1 MSKLGRSLHVTEET
15 VYRDSNKRSYL
26 VIDMVLQSGTTEH
39 SAFVIRMD
47 NKGVFLYKPYQK
59 KRGKIMSGILMMVIA
74 IVVLGG
80 AYLLYGRYLQNKWGI
95 DPKAKTPAYEMEDG
109 VDYVPADTNV
119 VFGHQFASI
128 AGAGPINGP
137 IQAAIFGW
145 LPVMLWILIGGVF
158 FGAVQD
164 FASMYASVKNKGRT
178 IGYIIEEYIGKL
190 GKKLFLL
197 FCWLFCILVVAAFAD
212 VVAGTFNGFAT
223 SDAGVVT
230 KVAANGA
237 VATTSMLFILE
248 AVVLG
253 FFLKYTKFNKWINT
267 AVAIVLLVAAIVLGL
282 NFPMYVSLGTWHI
295 IIFAYILVASV
306 APVWALL
313 QPRDYL
319 NSYLLIFMIVGAVI
333 GVFVANPSCNLKAFT
348 SFNVDGQYMFP
359 ILFVTIAC
367 GAVSGFHSLVS
378 SGTASKQ
385 IKNEKNMLPV
395 SFGAMLM
402 ESMLA
407 IIALIAVASF
417 ADGEAAAQ
425 GLTTQPQIFAGAIA
439 NFLSVV
445 GLPHSLVFTLINLA
459 VSAFALTSLDSVAR
473 VGRLSFQEFF
483 LDSDTD
489 EENMSPFLKVVTNKY
504 FATVITLVL
513 AYMLTKVGYAE
524 IWPLFGSANQLLS
537 VLALVACAVF
547 LKKTK
552 RQGCMLWIP
561 MVFMMAVTFTALGMT
576 ITKLSKALLSTGLD
590 LGNTLQLVFAV
601 LLLILG
607 VLVAIQGVKK
617 LLEKQEA

>member
-1 MSKLGRSLHVTEET
+1 M
-15 VYRDSNKRSYL
+15 
-26 VIDMVLQSGTTEH
+26 
-39 SAFVIRMD
+39 
-47 NKGVFLYKPYQK
+47 
-59 KRGKIMSGILMMVIA
+59 
-74 IVVLGG
+74 
-80 AYLLYGRYLQNKWGI
+80 
-95 DPKAKTPAYEMEDG
+95 
-109 VDYVPADTNV
+109 
-119 VFGHQFASI
+119 
-128 AGAGPINGP
+128 
-137 IQAAIFGW
+137 
-145 LPVMLWILIGGVF
+145 
-158 FGAVQD
+158 
-164 FASMYASVKNKGRT
+164 
-178 IGYIIEEYIGKL
+178 
-190 GKKLFLL
+190 
-197 FCWLFCILVVAAFAD
+197 
-212 VVAGTFNGFAT
+212 
-223 SDAGVVT
+223 
-230 KVAANGA
+230 
-237 VATTSMLFILE
+237 
-248 AVVLG
+248 
-253 FFLKYTKFNKWINT
+253 
-267 AVAIVLLVAAIVLGL
+267 
-282 NFPMYVSLGTWHI
+282 
-295 IIFAYILVASV
+295 
-306 APVWALL
+306 VWALL

-407 IIALIAVASF
+407 VI
-417 ADGEAAAQ
+417 
-425 GLTTQPQIFAGAIA
+425 
-439 NFLSVV
+439 
-445 GLPHSLVFTLINLA
+445 
-459 VSAFALTSLDSVAR
+459 ALTSLDSVAR

-489 EENMSPFLKVVTNKY
+489 ENNMSPFLKVVTNKY

-576 ITKLSKALLSTGLD
+576 ITKLSGALFTTGLD
-590 LGNTLQLVFAV
+590 MGSTLQLIFAI

-617 LLEKQEA
+617 LFEKQKA

>member
-1 MSKLGRSLHVTEET
+1 M
-15 VYRDSNKRSYL
+15 N
-26 VIDMVLQSGTTEH
+26 
-39 SAFVIRMD
+39 
-47 NKGVFLYKPYQK
+47 
-59 KRGKIMSGILMMVIA
+59 GILMMI
-74 IVVLGG
+74 IGLVVLGG

-95 DPKAKTPAYEMEDG
+95 DPNAKTPAYELEDG

-145 LPVMLWILIGGVF
+145 LPVLLWVLIGGVF

-190 GKKLFLL
+190 GKKLFLA

-212 VVAGTFNGFAT
+212 VVAGTFNGFSVDEAT
-223 SDAGVVT
+223 NAVT

-237 VATTSMLFILE
+237 VATTSILFIVE
-248 AVVLG
+248 AVALG
-253 FFLKYTKFNKWINT
+253 FILKYAKLNKWVNT
-267 AVAIVLLVAAIVLGL
+267 GIAIAMLVAAVAIGL
-282 NFPMYVSLGTWHI
+282 NCPVYLGRTAWHV
-295 IIFAYILVASV
+295 IIFIYILIACVT
-306 APVWALL
+306 PVWALL

-319 NSYLLIFMIVGAVI
+319 NSYLLIFMIVGAVVGI
-333 GVFVANPSCNLKAFT
+333 FVSNPQCNLSAFNG
-348 SFNVDGQYMFP
+348 FNVDGQYLFP

-395 SFGAMLM
+395 SYGAMLM

-407 IIALIAVASF
+407 VIALIAVASF

-439 NFLSVV
+439 NFLTAV
-445 GLPHSLVFTLINLA
+445 GLPYQLVFTLINLA

-473 VGRLSFQEFF
+473 IGRLSFQEFF

-489 EENMSPFLKVVTNKY
+489 ESNMNPVTKVLTNKY
-504 FATVITLVL
+504 FATILTLVL
-513 AYMLTKVGYAE
+513 AFLLAKVGYAE

-547 LKKTK
+547 LKKTH
-552 RQGCMLWIP
+552 RQGAMLWIP
-561 MVFMMAVTFTALGMT
+561 MFFMMAVTFTALTMT
-576 ITKLSKALLSTGLD
+576 IVKLVSALTTTGLD
-590 LGNTLQLVFAV
+590 LGNTLQLIFAV
-601 LLLILG
+601 LLLLLG
-607 VLVAIQGVKK
+607 IIVAIQGVKK
-617 LLEKQEA
+617 LFEKNDSKQAA

>member
-1 MSKLGRSLHVTEET
+1 M
-15 VYRDSNKRSYL
+15 N
-26 VIDMVLQSGTTEH
+26 
-39 SAFVIRMD
+39 
-47 NKGVFLYKPYQK
+47 
-59 KRGKIMSGILMMVIA
+59 GILMMVIA

-80 AYLLYGRYLQNKWGI
+80 AYLLYGRYLQKKWGI
-95 DPKAKTPAYEMEDG
+95 DPNAKTPAYEMEDG

-145 LPVMLWILIGGVF
+145 LPVLLWILIGGVF

-212 VVAGTFNGFAT
+212 VVAGTFNGFT
-223 SDAGVVT
+223 VPTVAGEAVK

-237 VATTSMLFILE
+237 VATTSILFIFE
-248 AVVLG
+248 AVALG
-253 FFLKYTKFNKWINT
+253 MILKYGKLHKWINT
-267 AVAIVLLVAAIVLGL
+267 AIAIVMLVAAVVIGL
-282 NFPMYVSLGTWHI
+282 NFPIYLTRETWHI
-295 IIFAYILVASV
+295 LIFAYIFVASV
-306 APVWALL
+306 VPVWALL

-333 GVFVANPSCNLKAFT
+333 GVFVSNPSCNLQAFT

-407 IIALIAVASF
+407 VIALIAVASF
-417 ADGEAAAQ
+417 AKGEAAAQ

-439 NFLSVV
+439 NFLSVI

-483 LDSDTD
+483 LDEGVT
-489 EENMSPFLKVVTNKY
+489 EENMTPFQKVVTNKY
-504 FATVITLVL
+504 FATIITLVL
-513 AYMLTKVGYAE
+513 SFLLAKVGYAE

-552 RQGCMLWIP
+552 RQGCMLWVP
-561 MVFMMAVTFTALGMT
+561 MFFMMAVTFTALGMT
-576 ITKLSKALLSTGLD
+576 IYKLGGAFLSTGLT
-590 LGNTLQLVFAV
+590 LGNTLQLIFAI

-607 VLVAIQGVKK
+607 VIVAVQGVKK
-617 LLEKQEA
+617 LFQKNTEKAVA

>member
-1 MSKLGRSLHVTEET
+1 
-15 VYRDSNKRSYL
+15 
-26 VIDMVLQSGTTEH
+26 
-39 SAFVIRMD
+39 
-47 NKGVFLYKPYQK
+47 
-59 KRGKIMSGILMMVIA
+59 MSGILMMVIA

-95 DPKAKTPAYEMEDG
+95 DPNAKTPAYEMEDG

-145 LPVMLWILIGGVF
+145 LPVLLWILIGGVF

-212 VVAGTFNGFAT
+212 VVAGTFNGFAA
-223 SDAGVVT
+223 DKAGEVT
-230 KVAANGA
+230 KVVANGA
-237 VATTSMLFILE
+237 VATTSMLFIIE
-248 AVVLG
+248 AVALG
-253 FFLKYTKFNKWINT
+253 FFLKYSKFNKWINT
-267 AVAIVLLVAAIVLGL
+267 LVAIALLIVAIALGL
-282 NFPMYVSLGTWHI
+282 NFPMYLNLGVWHI
-295 IIFAYILVASV
+295 IIFVYILIASV
-306 APVWALL
+306 TPVWALL

-333 GVFVANPSCNLKAFT
+333 GVFVANPACNLDAFT
-348 SFNVDGQYMFP
+348 AFAIPDANGNPQYLFP

-407 IIALIAVASF
+407 ILALIAVASF
-417 ADGEAAAQ
+417 SK

-439 NFLSVV
+439 NFLSVI

-473 VGRLSFQEFF
+473 VGRLSFQEFW

-489 EENMSPFLKVVTNKY
+489 DDNMSPFVKLMTNKY
-504 FATVITLVL
+504 FATIITLVL

-576 ITKLSKALLSTGLD
+576 IYKLTKALFSVGLD
-590 LGNTLQLVFAV
+590 LGNSLQLIFAV

-617 LLEKQEA
+617 LCEKSESKKAAA

>member
-1 MSKLGRSLHVTEET
+1 
-15 VYRDSNKRSYL
+15 
-26 VIDMVLQSGTTEH
+26 
-39 SAFVIRMD
+39 
-47 NKGVFLYKPYQK
+47 
-59 KRGKIMSGILMMVIA
+59 
-74 IVVLGG
+74 
-80 AYLLYGRYLQNKWGI
+80 
-95 DPKAKTPAYEMEDG
+95 
-109 VDYVPADTNV
+109 
-119 VFGHQFASI
+119 
-128 AGAGPINGP
+128 
-137 IQAAIFGW
+137 
-145 LPVMLWILIGGVF
+145 
-158 FGAVQD
+158 
-164 FASMYASVKNKGRT
+164 
-178 IGYIIEEYIGKL
+178 
-190 GKKLFLL
+190 
-197 FCWLFCILVVAAFAD
+197 
-212 VVAGTFNGFAT
+212 
-223 SDAGVVT
+223 
-230 KVAANGA
+230 
-237 VATTSMLFILE
+237 MLFILE
-248 AVVLG
+248 AVALG

-267 AVAIVLLVAAIVLGL
+267 AVAIVLLVVAIVLGL
-282 NFPMYVSLGTWHI
+282 KFPIYVSLGTWHI

-407 IIALIAVASF
+407 VIALIAVASF
-417 ADGEAAAQ
+417 ANGEAAAQ

-489 EENMSPFLKVVTNKY
+489 EKNMSPFLKVVTNKY
-504 FATVITLVL
+504 FATIITL
-513 AYMLTKVGYAE
+513 
-524 IWPLFGSANQLLS
+524 

-576 ITKLSKALLSTGLD
+576 ITKLTKALVTTGLD

-617 LLEKQEA
+617 LFEKADDKKATV